1 MTGELH
7 WMSATELASRIAA
20 GEISSREVL
29 EHLVDRIADRDGPI
43 NAVVQWD
50 LDRARAAAS
59 QADQMVHNGDP
70 LGPLHGVPMTVKD
83 SFQTVG
89 CVTTSGAPELA
100 DFVPEVDAAP
110 VARLREAGAVIFAKT
125 NLPIYAGDLQSYNSV
140 YGTTNNPHLL
150 ERTPGGSSGG
160 SAAALAMGFTPLEL
174 GSDIGG
180 SIRVP
185 AHYCGVMGHKSSFGI
200 VPAHGQIPG
209 PPGSLSQADLAVA
222 GPMARH
228 AEDLATALRVI
239 SGPDRWDGPAWRLEL
254 PEPLHTGLSD
264 LRIAAWLNDDYCRVD
279 PDTEAALNA
288 MVAVLHSAGANVDT
302 QARPQITLPKMGEI
316 FTSLLFLAL
325 SGGHDRAKIEKMAA
339 ATGDDDLSHVKRVT
353 AGRHREW
360 LTVHERRLQMRARWE
375 EFFQDFDVMLMPVHP
390 RTAIAHDHSEPM
402 WERRVMIGDEQRSY
416 ADLFGWIGP
425 AGAAYLPS
433 TVVPVG
439 RDRDGLPIGVQVVGP
454 YLGDLRTIAVAGMLS
469 ELFGGCPQPDLAQDL

>member
-1 MTGELH
+1 
-7 WMSATELASRIAA
+7 MSATELARGIAA

-50 LDRARAAAS
+50 LERARAAAT
-59 QADQMVHNGDP
+59 QADEMVHAGDP
-70 LGPLHGVPMTVKD
+70 LGPLHGVPMTIKD
-83 SFQTVG
+83 SFQTAG

-100 DFVPEVDAAP
+100 EFVPETDAAP

-125 NLPIYAGDLQSYNSV
+125 NLPIYAGDLQSYNDV
-140 YGTTNNPHLL
+140 YGTTSNPHHL

-239 SGPDRWDGPAWRLEL
+239 SGPDRWDAPGWRLEL
-254 PEPLHTGLSD
+254 PEPLHTGIGD
-264 LRIAAWLNDDYCRVD
+264 LRIAAWLDDDYCRVD
-279 PDTEAALNA
+279 ADTTAAMNTA
-288 MVAVLHSAGANVDT
+288 VAVVRAAGGNVDT
-302 QARPQITLPKMGEI
+302 EARPQITLSKMGEI

-325 SGGHDRAKIEKMAA
+325 SGGHDRAKIERMAA
-339 ATGDDDLSHVKRVT
+339 ATGDDQVSHVKRIT

-360 LTVHERRLQMRARWE
+360 LTLHERRLQMRARWE
-375 EFFQDFDVMLMPVHP
+375 EFFEDFDVILMPVHP
-390 RTAIAHDHSEPM
+390 RAAIAHDHSEPM
-402 WERRVMIGDEQRSY
+402 WDRRVMIGDEQRSY

-425 AGAAYLPS
+425 AGAGYLPS

-439 RDRDGLPIGVQVVGP
+439 RDRDGLPIGIQVIGP
-454 YLGDLRTIAVAGMLS
+454 YLADLRTIAVAGMLS
-469 ELFGGCPQPDLAQDL
+469 DLVGGCPQPDLAREW